1 MPTYSNGFGSGIGD
15 TEDAAPENAL
25 GLPPTPPAG
34 DPGPSETEHVS
45 PGGGV

>member
-15 TEDAAPENAL
+15 TETAPEVPKDP
-25 GLPPTPPAG
+25 GLPPTPPAE
-34 DPGPSETEHVS
+34 GPAEAEHVS